1 MANNPN
7 IAQGGG
13 GLGFL
18 DQVPT
23 KSTVQVSKGLGTS
36 GASVSTSYTCSNGFP
51 VGSLPSV
58 YSNSLPGQGSMA
70 PKGNKPGFEKLQP
83 KYISTN
89 PGSMGTN
96 YKP

>member
-13 GLGFL
+13 GRDFL
-18 DQVPT
+18 
-23 KSTVQVSKGLGTS
+23 STVGGYMCANSQT
-36 GASVSTSYTCSNGFP
+36 
-51 VGSLPSV
+51 VGSLSSV
-58 YSNSLPGQGSMA
+58 SSTSLPGQGSLA

-83 KYISTN
+83 KSISTN
-89 PGSMGTN
+89 PGSIGTD